1 MLQSIVRSRFW
12 SAELNPNLF
21 QLLDIPRLDGEL
33 QNQKLYI
40 YIYIYIYIIRCYR
53 RTKSKQI
60 ELPRL
65 LALIT
70 FLKSFLLVRNQL
82 QI

>member
-40 YIYIYIYIIRCYR
+40 YISLDV
-53 RTKSKQI
+53 TG
-60 ELPRL
+60 
-65 LALIT
+65 ALNQNKLN
-70 FLKSFLLVRNQL
+70 FLDY
-82 QI
+82 